1 MPLPG
6 HSAASRQ
13 SSAPSHVR
21 AFGRACTEMPELRP
35 RRVARPPPSRHA
47 ARNPTA
53 ARANR
58 QGPDMPTAVQRFSS
72 TAAASSPDGA
82 SNDQALRRQPRPPCY
97 TPADLDHQ
105 GQALVRPLRRGLGTT
120 ALCTTRW
127 PRPRA
132 TAPLQAAALRRARNF
147 GHEPHGPSAPTTDSS
162 TWFPRRPRRAE
173 PDPPRRPRPA
183 TRATRARRPDQAK
196 PLILQIRRRVASAG
210 PRNVHVT
217 PCPGAAVPQSGQVT
231 LPPRSSLVAPVAS
244 QEQPRPDPHS
254 PATSAARALGG
265 GVLTWE
271 PPATYK
277 RRHTERLTT

>member
-1 MPLPG
+1 
-6 HSAASRQ
+6 
-13 SSAPSHVR
+13 
-21 AFGRACTEMPELRP
+21 
-35 RRVARPPPSRHA
+35 
-47 ARNPTA
+47 
-53 ARANR
+53 
-58 QGPDMPTAVQRFSS
+58 MPTAVQCFSS

-105 GQALVRPLRRGLGTT
+105 GQAPVRPPSTGARNYGPLHDTVAATSRHGPAPGGGV
-120 ALCTTRW
+120 A
-127 PRPRA
+127 PRPQLRSRTSRAERPYNRFVLVSAPPASRRAQPAA
-132 TAPLQAAALRRARNF
+132 TASSRNTR
-147 GHEPHGPSAPTTDSS
+147 HPSAPTRSGES
-162 TWFPRRPRRAE
+162 LR
-173 PDPPRRPRPA
+173 
-183 TRATRARRPDQAK
+183 
-196 PLILQIRRRVASAG
+196 IRRSVASAG

-231 LPPRSSLVAPVAS
+231 LPPRSSLVAPVASQEQPRPDPRSRTNPCGSFSGGGVLKGTADHRRSGLVAPVAS